1 VLSKLAFWRKDDPD
15 RNLYQVQVTGTE
27 PGVSTVAVLDAQGAP
42 TDGQGSQAILEVL
55 NAQLR

>member
-1 VLSKLAFWRKDDPD
+1 
-15 RNLYQVQVTGTE
+15 
-27 PGVSTVAVLDAQGAP
+27 VLDAQGAP